1 MSKVMREL
9 IEYDGITICPY
20 ENMPYFTQLNVEHLF
35 SIPPQKPDVDRIV
48 SVYVEG
54 TITDSKVISTVKGK
68 SLEGQNLDGYDV
80 MVSGEIF
87 MKIEYLECE
96 SCDSCECNIPINITE
111 TTFSFYG
118 GIVLPQQMNI
128 DSIVKV
134 SVGIEDIFSEKMDL
148 RSIYNNITM
157 MLIADASYS
166 GKGLNI
172 KTDNCSQ
179 NLLPIMP
186 TYFTQKMICEI
197 INIDPKKLDIERI
210 LDISVW
216 PEIES
221 MKLIDTVTGTSNEGQ
236 ILSGVSLVVEVKV
249 KEKITYIACEPT
261 QMVQISYHENLKII
275 NVVVPSEVNGRNI
288 YDLVRSDRISVTPY
302 VEGVKFKKL
311 NSKSINLCMM
321 LLVDV
326 KIC

>member
-20 ENMPYFTQLNVEHLF
+20 ENMPYFTQLNVEHIF
-35 SIPPQKPDVDRIV
+35 SMPPQKPDVDRIV
-48 SVYVEG
+48 SVYAEG

-68 SLEGQNLDGYDV
+68 SLEGQNLEGHDV

-96 SCDSCECNIPINITE
+96 SCNNYGCNIPINTAE
-111 TTFSFYG
+111 TSFSFYG
-118 GIVLPQQMNI
+118 DIVLPQQINI
-128 DSIVKV
+128 DSIINV
-134 SVGIEDIFSEKMDL
+134 SIGIEDIFSEKMDL

-157 MLIADASYS
+157 MLVADVSYL
-166 GKGLNI
+166 GKDLNI
-172 KTDNCSQ
+172 KTDNCSK

-186 TYFTQKMICEI
+186 TYFTQEMICEM

-221 MKLIDTVTGTSNEGQ
+221 MKLINTVRGTSNEGQ

-261 QMVQISYHENLKII
+261 QMVQVDYHENLKII
-275 NVVVPSEVNGRNI
+275 NIVVPSEVNGRNI
-288 YDLVRSDRISVTPY
+288 YDLVRSGRISVTPY
-302 VEGVKFKKL
+302 VEGVKFTKM

-326 KIC
+326 KVC